1 MIAADPLLTRAEA
14 RLVALATAAL
24 GPDDGEPVG
33 RAPAWALAAQGASR
47 AVREALAGRAQV
59 GLRKYA
65 GHLVRLGW
73 RYAGV
78 GAWQEALD
86 LVVYLAADPE
96 ATPRERALAG
106 ELAELL
112 TARLLRTPE
121 GRPLAPSELRE
132 GA

>member
-1 MIAADPLLTRAEA
+1 MTASDPLLTRAEA

-73 RYAGV
+73 RWATV
-78 GAWQEALD
+78 GGWQEALD
-86 LVVYLAADPE
+86 LLVYLAADPE
-96 ATPRERALAG
+96 ATPRERALAL

-112 TARLLRTPE
+112 TARLLRVPAD
-121 GRPLAPSELRE
+121 RPLAPAELRE
-132 GA
+132 VA